1 MGGLFAFS
9 EGTLLCSFSFYSF
22 LVSQKKMEEDKRVRV
37 EVIFYPFLYF
47 SSTTRGFDVKSG
59 YATCL
64 DAGQGF
70 QSRAD
75 VTKVIEVEP
84 LFLPPVVVSSETL
97 KKGRAQDWYPLGN
110 MAICRMCYAYEAT
123 RSCCIQD
130 AHKTLCA
137 ACTATK
143 CDICGHCAPAAID
156 DEGADEYAIRIAD
169 LK

>member
-1 MGGLFAFS
+1 M
-9 EGTLLCSFSFYSF
+9 LLCSFSFLF
-22 LVSQKKMEEDKRVRV
+22 HQKMEEDKRVRV
-37 EVIFYPFLYF
+37 EVIFYPFLTF
-47 SSTTRGFDVKSG
+47 RGTAQGLAVKG
-59 YATCL
+59 GFATSL

-75 VTKVIEVEP
+75 VTKAVGQEVV
-84 LFLPPVVVSSETL
+84 FLPPVVVSTERL

-110 MAICRMCYAYEAT
+110 MAICRQCYAYEAT

>member
-1 MGGLFAFS
+1 
-9 EGTLLCSFSFYSF
+9 
-22 LVSQKKMEEDKRVRV
+22 MEEDKRVRV